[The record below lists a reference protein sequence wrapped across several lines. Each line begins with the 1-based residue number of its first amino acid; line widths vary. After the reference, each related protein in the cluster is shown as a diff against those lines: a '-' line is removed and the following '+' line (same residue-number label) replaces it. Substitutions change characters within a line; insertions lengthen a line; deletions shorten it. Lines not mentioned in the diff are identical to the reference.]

1 MFMLRVVRRYLRLIV
16 QTIFAGSHTC
26 ARLTWRRAAV
36 MSLFLPSFVLL
47 QLLHAIGFLLDEI
60 LFRGYRRVCVKAPL
74 FIVGVPRSGTTFL
87 HRVLAADNAQ
97 FTTFTLWELLLAP
110 SVSERKFWQ
119 SLAWADRIS
128 GGWGR
133 RAVRLLERRGFGGW
147 QDVHG
152 TALTAPEED
161 YLVLAPILACFLLI
175 LPFPSAEEIWRLA
188 DFDQS
193 VPEKERRAVM
203 AFYRACLQRHL
214 YVHGPDKRL
223 LSKNPAFSPMIESL
237 GAAFPDCRIVCT
249 LRNPIEAIPSHLSS
263 MAAGARMFDNGDS
276 EEFQRRL
283 MDMMKHFYRHLTRT
297 LPRWPEN
304 RQVFVCLESLKRNLH
319 PIVTDIYQRFGLQL
333 SPAFEAVL
341 QDEHRRSLAYHST
354 HAYSLPQFHLQ
365 TEDIVSGIEEVFAR
379 FQFDDESQPHIPQ
392 DTT

>member
-1 MFMLRVVRRYLRLIV
+1 MFGVIPRYIRLIV
-16 QTIFAGSHTC
+16 QTIFAGSRTC
-26 ARLTWRRAAV
+26 GRPTWRRAAI
-36 MSLFLPSFVLL
+36 MSLFLPAFVLL
-47 QLLHAIGFLLDEI
+47 QLMHAIGFLLDEV

-87 HRVLAADNAQ
+87 HRVLAADRGQ

-110 SVSERKFWQ
+110 SVTERKCWQ
-119 SLAWADRIS
+119 YLAWIDRLS

-133 RAVRLLERRGFGGW
+133 RGVRFLERRGFGGW

-175 LPFPSAEEIWRLA
+175 LPFPSAEEIWKLA
-188 DFDQS
+188 YFDQRVS
-193 VPEKERRAVM
+193 AQERRAVM

-214 YVHGPDKRL
+214 YFHGPDKRL
-223 LSKNPAFSPMIESL
+223 LSKNPSFSPMIESL

-263 MAAGARMFDNGDS
+263 MAAGARMFGHGDS
-276 EEFQRRL
+276 EEFQQRL
-283 MDMMKHFYRHLTRT
+283 MEMMKHFYRHLTRS

-319 PIVTDIYQRFGLQL
+319 PIVADIYQRFGLQL
-333 SPAFEAVL
+333 SPGFEAVL
-341 QDEHRRSLAYHST
+341 QREHRRSLAYRST

-365 TEDIVSGIEEVFAR
+365 TEDIVSGIEEVFAQ
-379 FQFDDESQPHIPQ
+379 FQFDAKSQPHLPQ
-392 DTT
+392 ETT